1 MMAAAQYLAA
11 NPLVAIFLCLGLGS
25 LIGKIKIGSFGL
37 GATASTLIVAM
48 GISLWAGQYTTIAVD
63 KNLRTVF
70 FAMFT
75 FALGFDVGPA
85 FFKALRSSGIRI
97 VLLAV
102 SYAVITG
109 LFTLAAG
116 KLMGYDSA
124 TIVGLYAGAFT
135 QSAVMGDN
143 PAETLLLT
151 YTLTYFIGTIASI
164 LFAQYILP
172 AMLRVDLLKET
183 KRKADSMKTAA
194 AVPETDRLGIVQV
207 RAYAVG
213 AGCAFAGQ
221 MAGAL
226 EQAVRSAVEVEAIHR
241 GGKTEDVQTAL
252 LAQGDVLTVVGDL
265 AALDKLDELG
275 LTEVSDAKYFQ
286 IRQKEAQ
293 IVLTT
298 EVDEDVRR
306 TLTAHGVYIKEV
318 ERGGSIKRNWQDV
331 DLKKGDILHVYGP
344 ENAVRQAVDQI
355 GYLKDNKITTDIPFF
370 SFALAASLVIGSISF
385 LVMGK
390 SVSLG
395 ASFGALVVGLLCGW
409 GYEKY
414 PRFGHVSES
423 TRWFIKSIGLNL
435 FVAGLGL
442 TSALTLGQLLSGSNL
457 IIMLVGAVVALL
469 ARVPVMYIGKYLLKL
484 DTVDLVGGLCGSGT
498 NTPAL
503 NAVAEYTG
511 SSLYALSFAPGYAVG
526 NVVMILVGLLLG
538 YL

>member
-11 NPLVAIFLCLGLGS
+11 NPLVAVFLCLGLGS

-48 GISLWAGQYTTIAVD
+48 GVSLWAGQYTTIVVD

-75 FALGFDVGPA
+75 FALGFDVGPS

-102 SYAVITG
+102 AYAVITG
-109 LFTLAAG
+109 LFTLGAG
-116 KLMGYDSA
+116 KLMHYDSA

-135 QSAVMGDN
+135 QSAVIGDN
-143 PAETLLLT
+143 PAESLLLT

-164 LFAQYILP
+164 LFAQYLAP
-172 AMLRVDLLKET
+172 VLLRVDLLKET

-194 AVPETDRLGIVQV
+194 APETDRVGIVQV

-213 AGCAFAGQ
+213 SGCAFAGQ
-221 MAGAL
+221 TAGAL
-226 EQAVRSAVEVEAIHR
+226 EQAVKAAAEVEAIHR
-241 GGKTEDVQTAL
+241 GGRNEDVQTAL
-252 LAQGDVLTVVGDL
+252 LCPEDVLTVVGDL

-286 IRQKEAQ
+286 IRQKEAA

-298 EVDEDVRR
+298 EVDEDIRR

-318 ERGGSIKRNWQDV
+318 ERGGSIRRNVQAV

-344 ENAVRQAVDQI
+344 ENAVRQAVEQI

-390 SVSLG
+390 AVSLG

-435 FVAGLGL
+435 FIAVLGL
-442 TSALTLGQLLSGSNL
+442 TSKLTVGQLLTMSNL
-457 IIMLVGAVVALL
+457 LIMLVGAVLAIVA
-469 ARVPVMYIGKYLLKL
+469 RIPVMYIGKHLLKL
-484 DTVDLVGGLCGSGT
+484 DTVDLVGGMCGSGT

-511 SSLYALSFAPGYAVG
+511 SSLYALSFAPGYAIG
-526 NVVMILVGLLLG
+526 NVLMIVAGLILG

>member
-11 NPLVAIFLCLGLGS
+11 NPLVAVFLCLGLGS

-48 GISLWAGQYTTIAVD
+48 GVSLWAGQYTTIVVD
-63 KNLRTVF
+63 KSLRTAF

-75 FALGFDVGPA
+75 FALGFDVGPS
-85 FFKALRSSGIRI
+85 FFKALRSSGVRI

-102 SYAVITG
+102 AYAVITG
-109 LFTLAAG
+109 LFTLGAG
-116 KLMGYDSA
+116 KLMHYDSA

-143 PAETLLLT
+143 PAESLLLT
-151 YTLTYFIGTIASI
+151 YTLTYFIGVIGSI
-164 LFAQYILP
+164 VFAQYLMPIL
-172 AMLRVDLLKET
+172 LRVDLLKET
-183 KRKADSMKTAA
+183 KRKADSMKAA
-194 AVPETDRLGIVQV
+194 AAPETDRVGIVQV

-213 AGCAFAGQ
+213 ADCPFAGQ
-221 MAGAL
+221 TAAAL
-226 EQAVRSAVEVEAIHR
+226 EQAVKAAAEVEAIHR
-241 GGKTEDVQTAL
+241 GGRNEDVQTAL
-252 LAQGDVLTVVGDL
+252 LCPADVLTVVGDL
-265 AALDKLDELG
+265 SALDKLDELG
-275 LTEVSDAKYFQ
+275 LTEASDAKYFQ
-286 IRQKEAQ
+286 IRQKEAA

-298 EVDEDVRR
+298 GVDEDVHR

-318 ERGGSIKRNWQDV
+318 ERGGSIRRNVQAV

-344 ENAVRQAVDQI
+344 ENAVRQAVAQI

-390 SVSLG
+390 AVSLG

-409 GYEKY
+409 WYDRY

-423 TRWFIKSIGLNL
+423 ARWFIKSIGLNL

-442 TSALTLGQLLSGSNL
+442 TSALTLGQLLTVSNL
-457 IIMLVGAVVALL
+457 LIMLVGAAIAVL
-469 ARVPVMYIGKYLLKL
+469 ARIPVMYIGKYLLKL
-484 DTVDLVGGLCGSGT
+484 DTVDLVGGICGSGT